1 MNDETTDACLALGPV
16 DRTEWHE
23 LLELYQASN
32 ADERA
37 VLMMVARQLQG
48 KGRKEYGP
56 LHLAPTMVKRTEA
69 VLRDME
75 FVEPEGENPHDLVLV
90 FRERRDFSSEALAE
104 IGDALAYV
112 AIALRQVAIRRSNGK
127 AG

>member
-1 MNDETTDACLALGPV
+1 MNDTTTDAAVAMGPV
-16 DRTEWHE
+16 ERGEWHE

-48 KGRKEYGP
+48 KGRREYGP
-56 LHLAPTMVKRTEA
+56 LD
-69 VLRDME
+69 LRG
-75 FVEPEGENPHDLVLV
+75 P
-90 FRERRDFSSEALAE
+90 ERREFTGEALAE